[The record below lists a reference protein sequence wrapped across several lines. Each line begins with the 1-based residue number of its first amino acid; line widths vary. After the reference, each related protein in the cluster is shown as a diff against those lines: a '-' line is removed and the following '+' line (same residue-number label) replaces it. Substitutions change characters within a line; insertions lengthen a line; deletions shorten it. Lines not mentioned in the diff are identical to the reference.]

1 MHHLQSDK
9 DFKSFKGTTF
19 VEIYTKGCLGCTM
32 LKKLIER
39 DEAKYP
45 DISFCDLNIDR
56 LNTPLPP
63 DIKSLPAVIVMKDSE
78 IIKVTSIDHKKINKS
93 FDELVLAY
101 S

>member
-1 MHHLQSDK
+1 MHHLKSDK

-19 VEIYTKGCLGCTM
+19 VEIYTNGCLGCSM

-45 DISFCDLNIDR
+45 NISFCDLNIDK
-56 LNTPLPP
+56 LSISLPP
-63 DIKSLPAVIVMKDSE
+63 DIKSLPAVIVMKDSD

-93 FDELVLAY
+93 FDELILAF